1 MVVVNWKTGLYSFLF
16 YGKVGNGWGL
26 GEMIL
31 GNNLLGDVNDKFGVY
46 QRRTRYGRNI
56 ISKAKYQVPY
66 DPKTDRQIE
75 SRKNWARMMTIWKI
89 LTEEEKNLYIKNSV
103 KYKLNRQQTMF
114 KMYQKQRP
122 SEIGFYQIGF
132 HYLGHLQI
140 NEN

>member
-1 MVVVNWKTGLYSFLF
+1 MVVVNWKSGLYSFSF

-31 GNNLLGDVNDKFGVY
+31 GDNLLGDVNDKFGVY

-56 ISKAKYQVPY
+56 ISKAKYQVPF

-75 SRKNWARMMTIWKI
+75 SRKNWARIISIWKNY
-89 LTEEEKNLYIKNSV
+89 TDEEKQFFEPAAKVYNLNA
-103 KYKLNRQQTMF
+103 QQSML

-122 SEIGFYQIGF
+122 SEIGFYQLGY

-140 NEN
+140 TDF